1 MKTLA
6 EVLAKFPEEVLTRY
20 DFSNASYKGALVRME
35 GIKCSV
41 HGVFSQYAAQ
51 LRKGGAGCPE
61 CGHTKR
67 IEGMTSD
74 EADYIR
80 RVEEVHAGKGY
91 DYSNIGF
98 TKMNAKISVIC
109 PTHGAFIIC
118 ANHHL
123 YRGDG
128 CQQCENELK
137 QTRILQYRH
146 LSAASKVANTAKDY
160 FERCAEQH
168 DNFYTYPEQEY
179 KGAKHKIQVECP
191 KHGVFESAAWD
202 HLAGRGCRQ
211 CVHKSQPEIDIT
223 EFIRAYGVVVER
235 GRRDIIAPKEID
247 MWLPEY
253 NIGIEYHGLY
263 HHLTCKKGK
272 LHREKWELAQQAGV
286 RLVQIFED
294 EWLNKQD
301 IVKNRLLAFLGKAE
315 KRDARK
321 LKLQN
326 TSWGEAKKFLNAT
339 HIQGA
344 GSVGTAYGLYEGEEL
359 VAVATFGKSRSGA
372 MTGARIEGEYE
383 VLRYAS
389 LGTVRGGF
397 TRLFTQFKKD
407 FLPAKVI
414 SYCDLRYG
422 TGGLY
427 QAASFALDSITT
439 PDYWWVPKGRIER
452 VTRYAVQ
459 KHKLAK
465 ADHELHGLYAVGKTE
480 NQICA
485 EAGWEKIHGVGN
497 QKWVWQNKLDIP

>member
-1 MKTLA
+1 M
-6 EVLAKFPEEVLTRY
+6 AKRLTNQE
-20 DFSNASYKGALVRME
+20 FIAKANKL
-35 GIKCSV
+35 
-41 HGVFSQYAAQ
+41 HG
-51 LRKGGAGCPE
+51 
-61 CGHTKR
+61 
-67 IEGMTSD
+67 
-74 EADYIR
+74 
-80 RVEEVHAGKGY
+80 GKY
-91 DYSNIGF
+91 DYSKVVY
-98 TKMNAKISVIC
+98 TVSAAKITVIC
-109 PTHGAFIIC
+109 PLHGDFDVT
-118 ANHHL
+118 ANNHVSQSNLCGCPTCGGTKKVTKAEFLQKARDVH
-123 YRGDG
+123 GD
-128 CQQCENELK
+128 K
-137 QTRILQYRH
+137 
-146 LSAASKVANTAKDY
+146 
-160 FERCAEQH
+160 
-168 DNFYTYPEQEY
+168 YTYQEVAY
-179 KGAKHKIQVECP
+179 KGTQVAVEIRCP
-191 KHGVFESAAWD
+191 EHGSFWQTPTR
-202 HLAGRGCRQ
+202 HMQGRGCHKCGGTKRMDMREALSKA
-211 CVHKSQPEIDIT
+211 CLVHRNEYDYSQVSLSASYSDAVTILCRKHGPFMLPMKYHVVRGWICPSCSCRSSRPEQAIADFLSQFT
-223 EFIRAYGVVVER
+223 TVEQR
-235 GRRDIIAPKEID
+235 NRSILGPKEID
-247 MWLPEY
+247 IWLPEH

-263 HHLTCKKGK
+263 WHTTRRVGNAHK
-272 LHREKWELAQQAGV
+272 EKWLLAQQAGL

-321 LKLQN
+321 LKLEN
-326 TSWGEAKKFLNAT
+326 VAWGEAKKFLNAT

-372 MTGARIEGEYE
+372 MTGARVEGEYE

-397 TRLFTQFKKD
+397 TRLFAQFKKD
-407 FLPAKVI
+407 FLPAKVL

-465 ADHELHGLYAVGKTE
+465 ADHELHGFYAAGKTE